1 MTATTRTKTKAGH
14 ILPIMKH
21 VDAYAKE
28 HPEKNGAAR
37 NVKNSA
43 QPQKVLSPNTHKP
56 DAQLDDRIELAV
68 RRLIEKDPEIR
79 AMFNELTGEDTILS
93 PSSQEMPQTFR
104 SSGLGEIRVI
114 NRSGEPWFVAA
125 DVSRILGIHN
135 ARQTVSYLD
144 DDEKGVISNDT
155 LGGKQK
161 TNIINESGLYS
172 LILRSRK
179 PQAKAFK
186 RWITHDVIPSIRK
199 TGKYAT
205 PTAETQKD
213 EIRQTIQR
221 LILAGEIPPPPVN
234 PNEPLTLRL
243 WDTDIRVFIRDGQAW
258 FVATDLAAAAGIPF
272 LTDALRY
279 ITDTEKV
286 PCPCGTILSELG
298 TYELLVRSKRI
309 NAAPLRRWIA
319 HTVIP
324 QIRTLGRTSSSPQL
338 PATTGQT
345 DAETELRIK
354 ERELQLKDETINI
367 LQQCLMQACK
377 SS

>member
-1 MTATTRTKTKAGH
+1 MTTTKTGTDNTW
-14 ILPIMKH
+14 PIMKH

-43 QPQKVLSPNTHKP
+43 QPQKVLSPNTHNP
-56 DAQLDDRIELAV
+56 TDRLNDRIELAV
-68 RRLIEKDPEIR
+68 RRLIAKDPEFR
-79 AMFNELTGEDTILS
+79 AMFNELTGEDTNPS
-93 PSSQEMPQTFR
+93 PSSQWMPQTFH
-104 SSGLGEIRVI
+104 SSEFGNVRVI

-125 DVSRILGIHN
+125 DVCGVLGLTNPTTALVDI
-135 ARQTVSYLD
+135 
-144 DDEKGVISNDT
+144 DEDERAKYS
-155 LGGKQK
+155 LGLKQPI
-161 TNIINESGLYS
+161 NIISESGLYS

-205 PTAETQKD
+205 PTASST
-213 EIRQTIQR
+213 EI
-221 LILAGEIPPPPVN
+221 N
-234 PNEPLTLRL
+234 PNQPITFRL

-258 FVATDLAAAAGIPF
+258 FVATDLAAAAEIPY
-272 LTDALRY
+272 LTDALKY

-324 QIRTLGRTSSSPQL
+324 QIRTLGRTLPSPQL

-345 DAETELRIK
+345 DAEAELRIK

>member
-1 MTATTRTKTKAGH
+1 METATT
-14 ILPIMKH
+14 
-21 VDAYAKE
+21 
-28 HPEKNGAAR
+28 KNGGEA
-37 NVKNSA
+37 NVVENTA
-43 QPQKVLSPNTHKP
+43 QPQKVLSPNTHNSA
-56 DAQLDDRIELAV
+56 AQLNDRIELVV

-79 AMFNELTGEDTILS
+79 AMFNELTREDTKPS
-93 PSSQEMPQTFR
+93 PSSDSWILTTFR
-104 SSGLGEIRVI
+104 SSEFGNVRVVKKD
-114 NRSGEPWFVAA
+114 GEPWFVATDLA
-125 DVSRILGIHN
+125 KALEFRDAHVATR
-135 ARQTVSYLD
+135 YLD
-144 DDEKGVISNDT
+144 DDERGTLNECTPFPENMQGMTIIS
-155 LGGKQK
+155 
-161 TNIINESGLYS
+161 ESGLYS

-186 RWITHDVIPSIRK
+186 RWVTHDVIPSIRR

-205 PTAETQKD
+205 PTASST
-213 EIRQTIQR
+213 EI
-221 LILAGEIPPPPVN
+221 N
-234 PNEPLTLRL
+234 PNQPITFRL
-243 WDTDIRVFIRDGQAW
+243 WDTDIRVFIRDRQAW
-258 FVATDLAAAAGIPF
+258 FVATDLATAAEIPF

-279 ITDTEKV
+279 ITDTEKIL
-286 PCPCGTILSELG
+286 CPCGTILSELG

-324 QIRTLGRTSSSPQL
+324 QIRTLGGTPASPQL

-354 ERELQLKDETINI
+354 KREVQLKDETISI